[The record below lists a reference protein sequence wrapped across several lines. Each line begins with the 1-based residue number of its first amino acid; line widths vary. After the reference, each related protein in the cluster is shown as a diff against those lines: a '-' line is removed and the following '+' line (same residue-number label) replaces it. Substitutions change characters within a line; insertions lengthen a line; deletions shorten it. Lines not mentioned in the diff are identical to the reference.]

1 MDVEKSTGLVFGFFV
16 ALMLLDFDTLEK
28 RVGDIPSFERQF
40 FHQKQHGKHVFTT
53 NEFRI
58 FTNN

>member
-28 RVGDIPSFERQF
+28 RVGDIPSFE
-40 FHQKQHGKHVFTT
+40 
-53 NEFRI
+53 
-58 FTNN
+58 